1 MFTDKQFTTT
11 IIIYTCVLSFAI
23 LLNPKVRSKLFTLV
37 TDKVFLINLSII
49 IPFVLYTLFQDIDDD
64 ELREKQRHATIQAL
78 IGFIIAVFG
87 SIDVVGAPF
96 FLIWITSYF
105 LGA

>member
-1 MFTDKQFTTT
+1 MSPEFIHV
-11 IIIYTCVLSFAI
+11 IIVYTVILSGA
-23 LLNPKVRSKLFTLV
+23 
-37 TDKVFLINLSII
+37 VFLNKNVRGKLIQLLSNRIFLVNLSII
-49 IPFVLYTLFQDIDDD
+49 VPFVIYTLQQDTKNDPKK
-64 ELREKQRHATIQAL
+64 ERQKQATIQAL